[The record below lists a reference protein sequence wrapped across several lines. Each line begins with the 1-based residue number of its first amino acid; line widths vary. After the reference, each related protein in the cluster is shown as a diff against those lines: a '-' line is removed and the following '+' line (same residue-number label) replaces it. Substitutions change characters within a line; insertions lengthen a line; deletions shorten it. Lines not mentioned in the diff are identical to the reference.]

1 MTVAAVHS
9 DFAKKHAGETSE
21 DFCFPL
27 SSGVMRL
34 QLDFQDIP
42 LNDMLQMAERN
53 NPRRAFLFVSTVLGR
68 HIPVVPSRHRDV
80 LTRLARKLVA
90 PLAEASGPVLVMGYA
105 ETAVGLGAGV
115 HDALLK
121 ETGRSDMVYLPSTR
135 HPGTA
140 KSWFSFSEDHSH
152 AQGHHVL
159 RPAGAAGDLAS
170 TARTI
175 VLVDD
180 EVTTG
185 NTFSNLLCALMK
197 HAPREIDHV
206 HLVTL
211 TDWSGGAVMPHLAEK
226 SGLPV
231 ERFTAHS
238 LIGGNWDW
246 EPDPAFAP
254 RSLPSAVAPLD
265 VDGVSEQHGA
275 WRAGITG
282 ETSVDA
288 APLLR
293 EITSPEQPVLVIGTG
308 ENVWHPLRLAEELEG
323 SGFGVEFIAT
333 TRSPVRQG
341 ETIRRK
347 ITYTDHY
354 GLGLPMYLHNVDP
367 DRYGA
372 IFLMI
377 EREDVRGICPDLARG
392 LSDFTAVSPAGTIFK
407 FRDGVLCA

>member
-1 MTVAAVHS
+1 MTVAAPVVISHG
-9 DFAKKHAGETSE
+9 DETSGE
-21 DFCFPL
+21 FKFSL

-34 QLDFQDIP
+34 RLDFQDIP
-42 LNDMLQMAERN
+42 LDDMLQMAERN

-68 HIPVVPSRHRDV
+68 HIPVKPSRHRDA
-80 LTRLARKLVA
+80 LTRLAGKLSG
-90 PLAEASGPVLVMGYA
+90 PLVQAEGPVLVMGYA

-115 HDALLK
+115 HDALFK
-121 ETGRSDMVYLPSTR
+121 ECGRSDMVYLPSTR
-135 HPGTA
+135 HPGG
-140 KSWFSFSEDHSH
+140 KPVWFAFSEDHSH

-159 RPAGAAGDLAS
+159 RPSGKAGEVAAS
-170 TARTI
+170 ARTI
-175 VLVDD
+175 ILVDD

-185 NTFSNLLCALMK
+185 NTFSNLLCALMQ

-211 TDWSGGAVMPHLAEK
+211 TDWSGGKVMQHLAEK

-246 EPDPAFAP
+246 EPAAGFAP
-254 RSLPSAVAPLD
+254 RSLPAEIAPLN
-265 VDGVSEQHGA
+265 VDGVDARYGE
-275 WRAGITG
+275 WRAGLMG
-282 ETSVDA
+282 ETPVDT
-288 APLLR
+288 APLAR
-293 EITSPEQPVLVIGTG
+293 HITSPDRPVLVIGTG
-308 ENVWHPLRLAEELEG
+308 ENVWHPMRLAEELENDG
-323 SGFGVEFIAT
+323 YAVEFIAT

-347 ITYTDHY
+347 ISFVDHY

-377 EREDVRGICPDLARG
+377 ERADVQGICPELARG
-392 LSDFTAVSPAGTIFK
+392 LSDFTAVSPDGACYT
-407 FRDGVLCA
+407 FRDGVLSA